1 LGTDQ
6 PGYISSNKAVLT
18 KPGKDS
24 YKASNELEQLAS
36 MQRKHNFK
44 MSFEQDYKPPKAK
57 GSVEPLK
64 VKVSRKFV
72 STVLF

>member
-18 KPGKDS
+18 KPGQDS
-24 YKASNELEQLAS
+24 YKASTEQQALAS

-44 MSFEQDYKPPKAK
+44 MSFEHDFKPPKAK

-64 VKVSRKFV
+64 IKVSFQ
-72 STVLF
+72 SFSPAHF